1 MQTFLVTFETLKVGN
16 ILDIHFHLMDHW
28 QCFMNYRER
37 RRGSPLLPPQTRT
50 RTHQPCHQAPIRRK
64 LLNTVNNREK
74 LTFIVY
80 RFTVHPLVIRIC
92 ISRIFYPPS
101 SQPQQTTGDISLKSP
116 SMHPLSLCCVSCLEC
131 LVPN

>member
-1 MQTFLVTFETLKVGN
+1 MLHELQEEE
-16 ILDIHFHLMDHW
+16 
-28 QCFMNYRER
+28 ER
-37 RRGSPLLPPQTRT
+37 VSLAATPDPGPGLTNLATSP
-50 RTHQPCHQAPIRRK
+50 ISRK

-101 SQPQQTTGDISLKSP
+101 SQPQQTTGDISR
-116 SMHPLSLCCVSCLEC
+116 
-131 LVPN
+131 